1 MKPPFTWYLLTLGK
15 SNDKAFCFRGIQANT
30 AGEEGGHLNMF
41 QIRGLVSLSF
51 HENTGSQM
59 IIEMNQK
66 MEVLNLATKYL
77 ARGI

>member
-1 MKPPFTWYLLTLGK
+1 
-15 SNDKAFCFRGIQANT
+15 
-30 AGEEGGHLNMF
+30 MF